1 MVAARAGV
9 TVQTV
14 IRHFRS
20 KEELFGKVAWEA
32 AAEESARRA
41 EAVPGDV
48 RDAVRIVVA
57 RYERIGDAVLR
68 LVAQE
73 DRIAAVREVADAGRQ
88 IHYQWVERAFS
99 PFLQTTDLATR
110 RRRRGQLI
118 VLTDVYAWRCCAGD
132 LGFGRR
138 QTDLAMTEMINALLN
153 GGK

>member
-1 MVAARAGV
+1 MSG
-9 TVQTV
+9 
-14 IRHFRS
+14 
-20 KEELFGKVAWEA
+20 
-32 AAEESARRA
+32 
-41 EAVPGDV
+41 
-48 RDAVRIVVA
+48 
-57 RYERIGDAVLR
+57 IGDAVLR
-68 LVAQE
+68 LLAQE

-118 VLTDVYAWRCCAGD
+118 VLAHVFARRLLRRD

-138 QTDLAMTEMINALLN
+138 QTELAMTEMVNALLN